1 MHRALSLRSRLSGCQ
16 RRTSRLHD
24 LRTYRPRFIPRTQPH
39 ALFSLRNYVY
49 TPQEA
54 QKYATELYDLVSAQK
69 LNVRIHGEYPFTA
82 EGVQQAERDLSE
94 GKTVGK
100 LLIKIADE

>member
-1 MHRALSLRSRLSGCQ
+1 MILSTTIYSRALSR
-16 RRTSRLHD
+16 
-24 LRTYRPRFIPRTQPH
+24 
-39 ALFSLRNYVY
+39 LRNYLY

-54 QKYATELYDLVSAQK
+54 QEYATEFYDLVSTQR
-69 LNVRIHGEYPFTA
+69 LNVRVHGEYPFTA
-82 EGVQQAERDLSE
+82 EGVQQAERDLAE